1 MDNELFLAESKVIKK
16 LAKNSCIIIGRCADY
31 VLEKNKNVYRVFLYN
46 SDEAKVKRA
55 CKYYGLNKE
64 KALAQIKKINKA
76 REKHYN
82 FYTNRKWTDMN
93 NYDICLDVDAL
104 GLVNTALLLADIIE
118 KKIDN
123 KS

>member
-1 MDNELFLAESKVIKK
+1 
-16 LAKNSCIIIGRCADY
+16 
-31 VLEKNKNVYRVFLYN
+31 
-46 SDEAKVKRA
+46 
-55 CKYYGLNKE
+55 
-64 KALAQIKKINKA
+64 
-76 REKHYN
+76 
-82 FYTNRKWTDMN
+82 MN